1 MVLDSAA
8 GKISKDVLGASSG
21 SVLARVQRLK
31 VEPSRQCPRYS
42 LGPSCINGSVPREES
57 MCTLDLEKSLFS
69 TVECIPG
76 HTESPY
82 SKPLQQH
89 TMGSITPSRGYK
101 IQEAPLGSPR
111 PFRLVCIG
119 AGYSGLLLSIIVG
132 QKMQG
137 ENLDYQVYEM
147 NGDLGGKWL
156 VNRYPGCQC
165 DTPAHIYNYSF
176 CPNPHWPSYYATAS
190 SIHHYL
196 KDTAVKY
203 DCEQYF
209 KYGHKVTSAVWD
221 EEVGEWCLTVID
233 MAKGTEFEDRCN
245 ALVNATGFLQTPKW
259 PKIRGMD
266 RFKGQLVHSAL
277 WDETVEVAG
286 KNVAIIGIGSSG
298 VQILPEVA
306 KEAKTTTLF
315 ARSSTWI
322 TCPPSK
328 PSAQPAQFVDEHNSY
343 PTSTQL
349 TFSSDPKSLLAHR
362 RALTNERNAGFR
374 ASGGGRFPQ
383 SATQEACRKS
393 MESRLQVETSEKGR
407 IIAKRLIPK
416 FSVGCRRVTPSK
428 DFLETLLDDRVECVF
443 LDPQS
448 NQAGGSPGTSIKT
461 FTGRGIMLSHSASEE
476 EEEEREFD
484 VVVCATGYEASY
496 IPSFELVGRDGVR
509 LAERWSGCHR
519 DGGTNPECYLGTT
532 VSGFPNYFMFLG
544 PNSPVANGGLVQAI
558 QAQGMYIYKCVRKMQ
573 TQGVRCME
581 VQRSVMDEYNEH
593 AQAYLRGSMWTEG
606 CQSWYKR
613 VGEGGEDRVIGI
625 YPGSA
630 FHFVEMMRH
639 PRWEDYDFG
648 YGYPGMVGSR
658 NGPSIRQNRFVFMG
672 NGFTRR
678 EAMGKSI
685 GGTCVETFEE
695 YWDLME
701 LPGIHS

>member
-1 MVLDSAA
+1 
-8 GKISKDVLGASSG
+8 
-21 SVLARVQRLK
+21 
-31 VEPSRQCPRYS
+31 
-42 LGPSCINGSVPREES
+42 
-57 MCTLDLEKSLFS
+57 
-69 TVECIPG
+69 
-76 HTESPY
+76 
-82 SKPLQQH
+82 
-89 TMGSITPSRGYK
+89 MGSTTPSRGYR
-101 IQEAPLGSPR
+101 IQEVPLGSPR
-111 PFRLVCIG
+111 LFRLVCVG
-119 AGYSGLLLSIIVG
+119 AGYSGLLLSIIVS

-203 DCEQYF
+203 DCERYF

-221 EEVGEWCLTVID
+221 QEAGEWCLTVFD
-233 MAKGTEFEDRCN
+233 MSKGIEFEDRCN
-245 ALVNATGFLQTPKW
+245 ALVNATGFLQAPKW
-259 PKIRGMD
+259 PNIEGMD
-266 RFKGQLVHSAL
+266 LFKGQLVHSAL
-277 WDETVEVAG
+277 WDDSVDIAD

-306 KEAKTTTLF
+306 KEAKSVTLF

-322 TCPPSK
+322 ACPPSK
-328 PSAQPAQFVDEHNSY
+328 PPASPTQSVDVNTNHSSSAQLTSNSN
-343 PTSTQL
+343 PE
-349 TFSSDPKSLLAHR
+349 SLLAHR
-362 RALTNERNAGFR
+362 RTLANERNATFK

-383 SATQEACRKS
+383 SQAQEACRKS

-407 IIAKRLIPK
+407 DIAKWLIPN
-416 FSVGCRRVTPSK
+416 FSVGCRRLTPSK
-428 DFLETLLDDRVECVF
+428 DFLETLLDDKVECVF
-443 LDPQS
+443 VDPQS
-448 NQAGGSPGTSIKT
+448 ANAAGKPGTSIKT
-461 FTGRGIMLSHSASEE
+461 FTEQGIMLSHPTSEQDE
-476 EEEEREFD
+476 AERHFD

-509 LAERWSGCHR
+509 LAGRWSSR
-519 DGGTNPECYLGTT
+519 DGDGGGDPECYLGTT
-532 VSGFPNYFMFLG
+532 VYGFPNYFMFLG

-558 QAQGMYIYKCVRKMQ
+558 QAQGMYIYKCVRKLQ
-573 TQGVRCME
+573 TQGIRTME
-581 VQRSVMDEYNEH
+581 VQKAAMDEYNEH

-606 CQSWYKR
+606 CRSWYKR
-613 VGEGGEDRVIGI
+613 VGKGGEEKVIGI

-630 FHFVEMMRH
+630 FHFVEMLRH
-639 PRWEDYDFG
+639 PRWEDYEFVYRTVSEAGGRD
-648 YGYPGMVGSR
+648 GS
-658 NGPSIRQNRFVFMG
+658 SIRQNRFEFMG

-678 EAMGKSI
+678 EDMGKSI
-685 GGTCVETFEE
+685 GDTCVETFEQ

-701 LPGIHS
+701 LPDIHN

>member
-1 MVLDSAA
+1 
-8 GKISKDVLGASSG
+8 
-21 SVLARVQRLK
+21 
-31 VEPSRQCPRYS
+31 
-42 LGPSCINGSVPREES
+42 
-57 MCTLDLEKSLFS
+57 
-69 TVECIPG
+69 
-76 HTESPY
+76 
-82 SKPLQQH
+82 
-89 TMGSITPSRGYK
+89 
-101 IQEAPLGSPR
+101 
-111 PFRLVCIG
+111 
-119 AGYSGLLLSIIVG
+119 
-132 QKMQG
+132 
-137 ENLDYQVYEM
+137 
-147 NGDLGGKWL
+147 
-156 VNRYPGCQC
+156 
-165 DTPAHIYNYSF
+165 AHIYNYSF

-221 EEVGEWCLTVID
+221 EEVGE
-233 MAKGTEFEDRCN
+233 
-245 ALVNATGFLQTPKW
+245 TPKW

-298 VQILPEVA
+298 VQILPE
-306 KEAKTTTLF
+306 
-315 ARSSTWI
+315 
-322 TCPPSK
+322 
-328 PSAQPAQFVDEHNSY
+328 
-343 PTSTQL
+343 L